1 MAGPISYVPTA
12 SGSFNVGSHLPH
24 VHHVMKKSCL
34 GGKTRD
40 WVEMV
45 VSDASDSTMFV
56 GFDSE
61 MNKLK
66 SLPAA
71 AVCQAMTQEWQ
82 NNITSTFQ
90 VKLSKFKLEVRSS
103 RRSMIPKLH
112 CLGILQPLASRPQY
126 LGLENLPIDDGEVHS
141 TKKEALSSIPATL
154 ELKQITWDDHA
165 SLLEKIV
172 GYEAVHP
179 ISNILILES

>member
-24 VHHVMKKSCL
+24 VHHVTKKSCL
-34 GGKTRD
+34 GGKTRYR
-40 WVEMV
+40 VEMA

-71 AVCQAMTQEWQ
+71 AVCQAMEWQ

-112 CLGILQPLASRPQY
+112 CLVS
-126 LGLENLPIDDGEVHS
+126 
-141 TKKEALSSIPATL
+141 PATL

-172 GYEAVHP
+172 GYECANNNLGDDMPKATCVSCIYSRSYKLCATDQAIGSGDVH
-179 ISNILILES
+179 